1 MKAKRILSTLLA
13 ALMIAGTMTAC
24 GEATEEPPVD
34 TPAPTDQI
42 TETEAETMV
51 TDSLPD
57 DLDFNGT
64 EITFISRN
72 LEGWTSGE
80 IAVEGLLS
88 EAVNDAIYERN
99 RAVEE
104 RLHVTIVS
112 IEDHTTD
119 PYPVVTKVENS
130 VKAGTKEYDVLA
142 AACYVALPSTL
153 KGNYVN
159 LRGSGAE
166 YLDLSQPYWSQ
177 GLNEVVEYKGVQF
190 AMTGEALI
198 TLYRMA
204 FVTCFN
210 QALFDKV
217 GQPYLYEYV
226 DNGTWTLDKQI
237 SLVPLFHEDNGN
249 GLQDDQGD
257 VYGFASGTVA
267 SIDPYWSSCM
277 VDIIRKNEDGVYE
290 LVLDN
295 DRIHGVSEKVLNLF
309 HNTDGASRIFST
321 HGYGGEHDD
330 IRDLF
335 SEGSCAMATLHIMKL
350 ESTPM
355 RDMKETYGI
364 VPMPKY
370 DETQNGYRTLL
381 HDQFTVFCVPTT
393 VQGEDLSMVSATLE
407 AMGSTSYR
415 IVKPAYYETTLRTK
429 IAQDPKSSE
438 MMDLIIDNVY
448 IDAGIIYTNSLPGFQ
463 GSLRDLVNS
472 KKNNAVSRFTS
483 LAKQTNGQLRS
494 ILKKLDE
501 LAERG

>member
-1 MKAKRILSTLLA
+1 MKFKRILSVLLATLL
-13 ALMIAGTMTAC
+13 LAGTMTAC
-24 GEATEEPPVD
+24 GETTEEPSTD
-34 TPAPTDQI
+34 TSAPTAQV
-42 TETEAETMV
+42 TETEAETLV

-57 DLDFNGT
+57 DLHFNDT
-64 EITFISRN
+64 EITFISRYF
-72 LEGWTSGE
+72 EGWTSGE
-80 IAVEGLLS
+80 IAVEELLS

-99 RAVEE
+99 KAVEE

-112 IEDHTTD
+112 IEDNTTD

-159 LRGSGAE
+159 LRGKDTE
-166 YLDLSQPYWSQ
+166 YLDLNQPYWSQ
-177 GLNEVVEYKGVQF
+177 GLNEVVEYGGAQF

-217 GQPYLYEYV
+217 GQTYLYEYV
-226 DNGTWTLDKQI
+226 DNGTWTLDRQI
-237 SLVPLFHEDNGN
+237 SLVPLFHQDNGN

-257 VYGFASGTVA
+257 IYGFASGTVA

-277 VDIIRKNEDGVYE
+277 VDIIRKNGDGVYE

-295 DRIHGVSEKVLNLF
+295 DRIHGVAEKVLNLF
-309 HNTDGASRIFST
+309 HNTDGASRIFAT

-355 RDMKETYGI
+355 RNMKDTYGI

-370 DETQNGYRTLL
+370 DEAQSGYRTLL

-393 VQGEDLSMVSATLE
+393 VQGDDLSMVCATLE
-407 AMGSTSYR
+407 AMASASYR

-438 MMDLIIDNVY
+438 MMDLIIKNVY

-463 GSLRDLVNS
+463 GQLRDLVNS
-472 KKNNAVSRFTS
+472 KTNNAVSRFTA
-483 LAKQTNGQLRS
+483 LTKQTKGQLRS

-501 LAERG
+501 LAARG